1 MTMDYKETLNL
12 PETDFP
18 MKANLVKREPEILA
32 QWEKSNV
39 YASIREK
46 LKGKPKFV
54 LEILK
59 KTREI

>member
-32 QWEKSNV
+32 QWE
-39 YASIREK
+39 Y
-46 LKGKPKFV
+46 GQ
-54 LEILK
+54 
-59 KTREI
+59 